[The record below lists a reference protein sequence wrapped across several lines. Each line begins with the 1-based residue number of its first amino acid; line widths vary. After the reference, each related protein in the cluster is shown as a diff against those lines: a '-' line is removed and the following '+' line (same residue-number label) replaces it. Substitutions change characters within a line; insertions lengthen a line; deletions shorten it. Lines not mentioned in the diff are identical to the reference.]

1 MIEIPGYRVE
11 REFGEGGMA
20 TVYLAIQESLDR
32 PVAMKVLSAE
42 LVSDEEFCK
51 RFLREGKTLASLSH
65 PHVVKIFDSGEHD
78 GIFYMIMELMSGGT
92 LNDRLNS
99 GNLPPVESVEIVKK
113 VASALAFSHGKG
125 LIHRDVKPANVLFSE
140 EGTPV
145 LSDFGIVKA
154 TKKETTQMTALGM
167 AIGTPS
173 YMSPEQASALELTP
187 RTDQYSLG
195 VMLFEMLTGRVPFE
209 ADTAAVV
216 VGMHIHADIPELPAA
231 VKHFQ
236 PIVDRMMAKAPDQ
249 RFDTMD
255 ELAMELDNAAPA
267 NTEYFEAAKSP
278 VSSLPMPVLLL
289 AGGGVAA
296 LLVAALAYLFL
307 EAGPDQST
315 GDPVVIVPSPTTTSE
330 PGVPTR
336 PLDPEVVKW
345 LDIAQAHY
353 DIGRLFEPPGNN
365 ALEAYWKVFEFDA
378 TNPDALNGTRNIAAL
393 LAPMARESLEKGD
406 VDESRLLMEKGLLA
420 DPKNKNL
427 VELQKALN
435 DL

>member
-1 MIEIPGYRVE
+1 
-11 REFGEGGMA
+11 MA

-92 LNDRLNS
+92 LTDRLDS
-99 GNLPPVESVEIVKK
+99 GNLPPAESVEIVKK

-154 TKKETTQMTALGM
+154 TKKETTQMTAVGM

-173 YMSPEQASALELTP
+173 YMSPEQASARELTP

-195 VMLFEMLTGRVPFE
+195 VMLFEMLAGRVPFE

-216 VGMHIHADIPELPAA
+216 VGMHIHADIPELPA
-231 VKHFQ
+231 
-236 PIVDRMMAKAPDQ
+236 
-249 RFDTMD
+249 
-255 ELAMELDNAAPA
+255 
-267 NTEYFEAAKSP
+267 
-278 VSSLPMPVLLL
+278 
-289 AGGGVAA
+289 
-296 LLVAALAYLFL
+296 
-307 EAGPDQST
+307 
-315 GDPVVIVPSPTTTSE
+315 
-330 PGVPTR
+330 
-336 PLDPEVVKW
+336 EVG
-345 LDIAQAHY
+345 
-353 DIGRLFEPPGNN
+353 GRLPGS
-365 ALEAYWKVFEFDA
+365 
-378 TNPDALNGTRNIAAL
+378 L
-393 LAPMARESLEKGD
+393 L
-406 VDESRLLMEKGLLA
+406 
-420 DPKNKNL
+420 
-427 VELQKALN
+427 
-435 DL
+435 